1 MKSLEH
7 IAFIMDGNGRWA
19 KSKKKPVSYG
29 HKKGVEVIDIIL
41 KESLKYDD
49 IKMLTFYA
57 FSTENW
63 KRSETEIKY
72 LMHLIKEFYKK
83 KRNDFIENDIQFK
96 FVGSTNNVPEN
107 ILKIFK
113 DFEEETK
120 NCQRLIVNIAF
131 NYGGRQEIIDAI
143 NEIIKTKKDKI
154 RMTDFEKYLYS
165 DSELYKNVDLLVRT
179 SGEERISNFLLWQ
192 IAYAEFLFID
202 KYWPDFNKE
211 DFNNLINEYEKRN
224 RRFGAR

>member
-41 KESLKYDD
+41 KESLKYED

-63 KRSETEIKY
+63 KRSEVEIKY

-96 FVGSTNNVPEN
+96 FVGSSNNVPEN

-120 NCQRLIVNIAF
+120 NCKRLIVNIAF

-143 NEIIKTKKDKI
+143 NKIIKTRNKEI
-154 RMTDFEKYLYS
+154 TIEDFENNLYS
-165 DSELYKNVDLLVRT
+165 TNKLYKNVDLLVRT

-211 DFNNLINEYEKRN
+211 DFTNLINEYEKRN